1 MYCPECGMQN
11 PEAAHYC
18 ARCGGLLLTEAGS
31 TQTTM
36 SFPLESDTDTSIPAV
51 DDVQAGGP
59 ALVVRAGDRAG
70 EHFLLG
76 DARVTIGRSSGA
88 DILLDDITVSRE
100 HARVVRRPDGFYIED
115 SDSLNGTYVN
125 RRRVESHHLSD
136 GDELQIGKFKLTY
149 LER

>member
-1 MYCPECGMQN
+1 MQN
-11 PEAAHYC
+11 PDAAHYC
-18 ARCGGLLLTEAGS
+18 ARCGGLLLNESS
-31 TQTTM
+31 TQVTM

-51 DDVQAGGP
+51 GDVQAGGP

-76 DARVTIGRSSGA
+76 DSRVTIGRSEGA

-115 SDSLNGTYVN
+115 ADSLNGTYVN

-136 GDELQIGKFKLTY
+136 GDELQIGKYRLAFI
-149 LER
+149 EH

>member
-1 MYCPECGMQN
+1 MQN

-18 ARCGGLLLTEAGS
+18 ARCGGLLLSETGS

-36 SFPLESDTDTSIPAV
+36 SFALESEAEAPPAPFG
-51 DDVQAGGP
+51 DVQAGGP

-76 DARVTIGRSSGA
+76 DARVTIGRSQGA

-100 HARVVRRPDGFYIED
+100 HARVVRKPDGFYIED
-115 SDSLNGTYVN
+115 ADSLNGTYVN
-125 RRRVESHHLSD
+125 RRRVESHHLAD

>member
-1 MYCPECGMQN
+1 M
-11 PEAAHYC
+11 
-18 ARCGGLLLTEAGS
+18 
-31 TQTTM
+31 
-36 SFPLESDTDTSIPAV
+36 
-51 DDVQAGGP
+51 
-59 ALVVRAGDRAG
+59 RAGDRAG

-76 DARVTIGRSSGA
+76 DSRVTIGRSAGA

-115 SDSLNGTYVN
+115 ADSLNGTYVN
-125 RRRVESHHLSD
+125 RRRVESHHLTD

>member
-1 MYCPECGMQN
+1 MQRSCSTTVSG
-11 PEAAHYC
+11 AA
-18 ARCGGLLLTEAGS
+18 ATGS
-31 TQTTM
+31 G
-36 SFPLESDTDTSIPAV
+36 S
-51 DDVQAGGP
+51 G
-59 ALVVRAGDRAG
+59 RGDS
-70 EHFLLG
+70 
-76 DARVTIGRSSGA
+76 RVTIGRSSGA

>member
-1 MYCPECGMQN
+1 MQN
-11 PEAAHYC
+11 PDAAHYC
-18 ARCGGLLLTEAGS
+18 ARCGGLLLNEAGT

-36 SFPLESDTDTSIPAV
+36 SFSLEHEADTATPAV
-51 DDVQAGGP
+51 GDVQAGGP

-76 DARVTIGRSSGA
+76 DSRVTIGRSSGA
-88 DILLDDITVSRE
+88 DILLDDVTVSRE
-100 HARVVRRPDGFYIED
+100 HAQVVRRPDGFYIED
-115 SDSLNGTYVN
+115 ADSLNGTYVN

-136 GDELQIGKFKLTY
+136 GDELQIGKFKLPY